1 MGRKLIPGPD
11 MHILFEK
18 GTRDEVSYMSN
29 GYSKANNNYL
39 KSYDLQQELNPIICL
54 DTNNLHD
61 YAVS

>member
-1 MGRKLIPGPD
+1 MY
-11 MHILFEK
+11 ILYEK

-39 KSYDLQQELNPIICL
+39 KSYDPQQELNPIICL
-54 DTNNLHD
+54 DTNNLYD